1 MIVTTP
7 ATLDNP
13 SSLAL
18 LLFVHSSTVAFPLHQ
33 KMLLLAVLFFTAATV
48 YAGTLKQASN
58 FPVSPEV
65 AAQYGCGRTCQRHLN
80 QTNAMDLKDFDIPF
94 DFDFYATAN
103 NFSGSKPGEVLKLFP
118 VDPKSMQVPGG
129 IATYKIQYTSV
140 DLDNSTV
147 PATAFIAFPF
157 VRQSDPFKLVAFAHG
172 TSGVFRG
179 CAPSTSSNLYN
190 YHTWFPLLFA
200 GYAVVGTDYAGLGNN
215 YTSHKYISAS
225 ANANDI
231 YWSAIAARK
240 AFPHDLSEDWVSIGH
255 SQGGGASWKLSE
267 HELVQTEESGYL
279 GGVAIAPN
287 THIYEALL
295 EAMKLLQGPAGEE
308 LQDSGSASYLPSLYF
323 ALRAIYP
330 RYTAPFL
337 SDVAKKRIE
346 LGEAAQLCATALPAV
361 LRGLNSSQLFSNFDL
376 AGLSAVKQFQ
386 ELNAPAQGGKKTS
399 RPLLVISGANDTT
412 VFPSITTKAY
422 NQSCEAGNAVHL
434 SIYPGLEHSPV
445 FGASAPEWL
454 GFIDGLFH
462 GRGLSNCN
470 MKTASPFDVHHASNP
485 VES

>member
-1 MIVTTP
+1 
-7 ATLDNP
+7 
-13 SSLAL
+13 
-18 LLFVHSSTVAFPLHQ
+18 
-33 KMLLLAVLFFTAATV
+33 MLPLAVLFFTAATV
-48 YAGTLKQASN
+48 YAGTLNQASN
-58 FPVSPEV
+58 SPVSPEV

-80 QTNAMDLKDFDIPF
+80 QTNAMDLEDFNIPF

-103 NFSGSKPGEVLKLFP
+103 NFSSSKPGDVLKLSL
-118 VDPKSMQVPGG
+118 VNPKLMQVPGG

-157 VRQSDPFKLVAFAHG
+157 VRQTDPFKLVAFAHG

-179 CAPSTSSNLYN
+179 CAPSTSSNLYD
-190 YHTWFPLLFA
+190 YHTWMPLLFA

-225 ANANDI
+225 ANANDV
-231 YWSAIAARK
+231 YWLAIAAKK

-267 HELVQTEESGYL
+267 HELVQTDESGYL

-295 EAMKLLQGPAGEE
+295 EAIKLLQGPAGQEF
-308 LQDSGSASYLPSLYF
+308 QVYGSASYLPSLYF
-323 ALRAIYP
+323 ALKAVYP

-337 SDVAKKRIE
+337 SGVAKKRIE
-346 LGEAAQLCATALPAV
+346 LGEVAQLCATALPAV
-361 LRGLNSSQLFSNFDL
+361 LRDLNSSQLFSNNSDL
-376 AGLSAVKQFQ
+376 AGLSTVKQFQ
-386 ELNAPAQGGKKTS
+386 ELNAPAQGQKTS

-412 VFPSITTKAY
+412 VFPFITTKAY
-422 NQSCEAGNAVHL
+422 KQSCKSGNAVHL

-445 FGASAPEWL
+445 FAASAPEWL
-454 GFIDGLFH
+454 WFIDRLFH
-462 GRGLSNCN
+462 GRGLSNCR